1 MDFEERIFELAKR
14 VRLHRDKLD
23 NEQMTKNTLVM
34 PFIQALGYDV
44 FNPAEVVAEFSA
56 PIGEYKD
63 ARVDY
68 AILSE
73 GKPILL
79 IECKTLGTALEF
91 KHCNQLQI
99 YFHGT
104 EAPIAILTD
113 GNRYRFYSDLEAP
126 NKMDSK
132 PYMEFCLDD
141 MEDALI
147 PELRKLAKG
156 RFDRDA
162 CVVSANELKYN
173 REFKQVMDQQMGEP
187 ADEFLR
193 FFISQTYDGRI
204 TQNVLERFRPV
215 LVNAL
220 EQFIND
226 RINARLKNAMTQQ
239 KTEPAEQPSEE
250 REPAE
255 PAAQGTD
262 SRIVTT
268 PEELEAF
275 YLVKSLLVGTVEP
288 ERIAIRDAVNF
299 CNILLDDKITKPLFR
314 LHFNKRP
321 WRVGLFDG
329 ENKDDRVEI
338 EKLDDILPLADRIR
352 ATAMKYDAAKKA
364 KEKEGE

>member
-1 MDFEERIFELAKR
+1 MDFEEKIFELAKR
-14 VRLHRDKLD
+14 VRLHRDRLE

-73 GKPILL
+73 GKPILI
-79 IECKTLGTALEF
+79 IECKTLGTPLES

-113 GNRYRFYSDLEAP
+113 GNRYRFFSDLEAP
-126 NKMDSK
+126 NRMDTK
-132 PYMEFCLDD
+132 PYMEFTLDD
-141 MEDALI
+141 MEEALI

-173 REFKQVMDQQMGEP
+173 REFKQVMARQMEEP
-187 ADEFLR
+187 DEDFVR
-193 FFISQTYDGRI
+193 FFIGQVYDGKI
-204 TQNVLERFRPV
+204 TQNVRERFTPV
-215 LVNAL
+215 LKTAMA
-220 EQFIND
+220 QFLND
-226 RINARLKNAMTQQ
+226 RINERLKNAMTQQ
-239 KTEPAEQPSEE
+239 KPEPEPAEDAEAQEE
-250 REPAE
+250 AKSGP
-255 PAAQGTD
+255 
-262 SRIVTT
+262 RIETT
-268 PEELEAF
+268 PEELQAF
-275 YLVKSLLVGTVEP
+275 YLVKSLLMGTVDP
-288 ERIAIRDAVNF
+288 ERVAIRDGVNF

-321 WRVGLFDG
+321 WKVGFFDG
-329 ENKDDRVEI
+329 DTKDDRVEI
-338 EKLDDILPLADRIR
+338 EKLDDILPLAERIR
-352 ATAMKYDAAKKA
+352 ATAKKYDMARTA
-364 KEKEGE
+364 KEGE

>member
-14 VRLHRDKLD
+14 VRLHRDKLG
-23 NEQMTKNTLVM
+23 NEEMTKNTLVM

-44 FNPAEVVAEFSA
+44 FNPAEVIPEFSA

-68 AILSE
+68 AILAA

-79 IECKTLGTALEF
+79 IECKTLGTVLEF

-126 NKMDSK
+126 NRMDSK

-141 MEDALI
+141 MEEALI

-156 RFDRDA
+156 RFDCDA
-162 CVVSANELKYN
+162 CKDSANELKYN
-173 REFKQVMDQQMGEP
+173 REFKQVMARQMEEP
-187 ADEFLR
+187 DEDFVR
-193 FFISQTYDGRI
+193 FFIAQVYDGKI
-204 TQNVLERFRPV
+204 TQNVRERFTPV
-215 LVNAL
+215 LKTAM
-220 EQFIND
+220 EQFLTD
-226 RINARLKNAMTQQ
+226 RINERLKNAMTQQ
-239 KTEPAEQPSEE
+239 KPEAPQAEGAGEPQDEQE
-250 REPAE
+250 AH
-255 PAAQGTD
+255 A
-262 SRIVTT
+262 SRVETT
-268 PEELEAF
+268 PEEMEAF
-275 YLVKSLLVGTVEP
+275 YLVKSLLLGTVEP
-288 ERIAIRDAVNF
+288 ERVAIRDGVNF
-299 CNILLDDKITKPLFR
+299 CNILLDNNIQKPLFR

-329 ENKDDRVEI
+329 ENKDDRLEI

-352 ATAMKYDAAKKA
+352 ATAQKYDAARKA
-364 KEKEGE
+364 KEGE

>member
-1 MDFEERIFELAKR
+1 MDFEEKIFELAKR
-14 VRLHRDKLD
+14 VRLHRDRLE
-23 NEQMTKNTLVM
+23 NEEMTKNTLVM

-44 FNPAEVVAEFSA
+44 FNPAEVVPEFSA

-68 AILSE
+68 AIFTE

-79 IECKTLGTALEF
+79 IECKTLGTELEF

-141 MEDALI
+141 MEEALI

-156 RFDRDA
+156 RFDSETCKD
-162 CVVSANELKYN
+162 SANELKYN
-173 REFKQVMDQQMGEP
+173 RELKQVMARQMEEP
-187 ADEFLR
+187 DEDFVR
-193 FFISQTYDGRI
+193 FFISQVYDGKI
-204 TQNVLERFRPV
+204 TQNVRERFTPV
-215 LVNAL
+215 LKTAL
-220 EQFIND
+220 AQFLDD
-226 RINARLKNAMTQQ
+226 RINERLKNAMTQQ
-239 KTEPAEQPSEE
+239 KPDATGGSQPE
-250 REPAE
+250 
-255 PAAQGTD
+255 AQEDPKTSP
-262 SRIVTT
+262 SRIETT
-268 PEELEAF
+268 PEELEAL
-275 YLVKSLLVGTVEP
+275 YLVKSLLMGTVEP
-288 ERIAIRDAVNF
+288 GRVAIRDGVNF

-321 WRVGLFDG
+321 WKVGLFDG
-329 ENKDDRVEI
+329 DTKDDRVEI
-338 EKLDDILPLADRIR
+338 GKLDDILPLAERIR
-352 ATAMKYDAAKKA
+352 ATAKKYDAAKA
-364 KEKEGE
+364 REGE